1 MKHNRRRMLEND
13 ARLQERDRL
22 YRQNGYDSSESGRY
36 VLKCAGRLSGRV
48 LEIGTGT
55 GRFLVQ
61 LARKVSRVVTV
72 DPNAAEQ
79 KFAKL
84 NTAHKRVR
92 HKIRFV
98 VADGADLPF
107 ADASFD
113 AVVSVNALHHIR
125 NLRGVLREVLR
136 VIKPNG
142 KIVLSDFNA
151 HGFRIMDRIHRA
163 EGRTHEHVKYD
174 VASIIRLFRQN
185 GWRVARSSGCCQQV
199 LVVTRDGGKR

>member
-1 MKHNRRRMLEND
+1 MLEND
-13 ARLQERDRL
+13 ACLQERNRL
-22 YRQNGYDSSESGRY
+22 YRQHGYDSGEAARY
-36 VLKCAGRLSGRV
+36 VLKRVGRLSGRV
-48 LEIGTGT
+48 LEIGTGK

-61 LARKVSRVVTV
+61 LARKAEKVVTV
-72 DPNAAEQ
+72 DPNEAEQ

-125 NLRGVLREVLR
+125 NLPGVLREALR

-163 EGRTHEHVKYD
+163 EGRIHEHLKYD
-174 VASIIRLFRQN
+174 VASIIGLFRRN

-199 LVVTRDGGKR
+199 LVVTRNG

>member
-1 MKHNRRRMLEND
+1 MKHNRRRMIEND
-13 ARLQERDRL
+13 ARLQERDGL
-22 YRQNGYDSSESGRY
+22 YRQNGYDSSESGQY
-36 VLKCAGRLSGRV
+36 VLKRAGRLLGRV
-48 LEIGTGT
+48 LEIGTGK

-61 LARKVSRVVTV
+61 LARKALRVVTV
-72 DPNAAEQ
+72 DPNAGEQ
-79 KFAKL
+79 KCAKL

-125 NLRGVLREVLR
+125 NLRGVLREALR

-163 EGRTHEHVKYD
+163 EGRTHEHVKYE
-174 VASIIRLFRQN
+174 VASIIGLFRRN

-199 LVVTRDGGKR
+199 LVATRNEG

>member
-1 MKHNRRRMLEND
+1 MIEND

-22 YRQNGYDSSESGRY
+22 YRLHGYDSGETGRY
-36 VLKCAGRLSGRV
+36 VLKRAGRLSGRV
-48 LEIGTGT
+48 LEIGTGK

-61 LARKVSRVVTV
+61 LARKALKVVTV
-72 DPNAAEQ
+72 DPDAAEQ

-107 ADASFD
+107 AGSSFD
-113 AVVSVNALHHIR
+113 AVVSMNALHHIR
-125 NLRGVLREVLR
+125 NLRGVLREILR
-136 VIKPNG
+136 VIKPGG

-151 HGFRIMDRIHRA
+151 HGFRIFDRIHRA
-163 EGRTHEHVKYD
+163 EGRTHERVKYD
-174 VASIIRLFRQN
+174 MASIIGLFRRN
-185 GWRVARSSGCCQQV
+185 GWRVTRYSGFCQQV
-199 LVVTRDGGKR
+199 LVATRDAQAR